1 MELGQ
6 NKGKEI
12 PVMGGEPVLRVC
24 SSNKTCAVRLK
35 GLVSLLYEIQGERSS
50 YLGPGNIKNVEPIP
64 NSLSN

>member
-12 PVMGGEPVLRVC
+12 PVIGGEPALRAC
-24 SSNKTCAVRLK
+24 SSNKPVRLK
-35 GLVSLLYEIQGERSS
+35 GNIYFMRYKVERSS